1 MSNIVHGLRTFEVT
15 EDGGE
20 KVNYEY
26 GRLGNIGATDAE
38 WKGSRQ
44 PVRGMYCLADD
55 AVEIIERIVAP
66 VCQEEVE
73 CFGYIENGQSLF
85 RPDQVEALLIA
96 REQNIVHR
104 LAMERRKLMETLS

>member
-1 MSNIVHGLRTFEVT
+1 MT
-15 EDGGE
+15 EDGRE

-66 VCQEEVE
+66 V
-73 CFGYIENGQSLF
+73 SK
-85 RPDQVEALLIA
+85 
-96 REQNIVHR
+96 R
-104 LAMERRKLMETLS
+104 LNVLAISRMVNLYSGPIR